1 MKNTLSKIL
10 QIIAEI
16 MAVAL
21 VIVFLLHYIDAN
33 YPFLPE
39 LGVKIVNGLMQWG
52 ALLLVAV
59 VGVQAM
65 IRRNIL
71 FLILFLVVLAAVIVF
86 MFFPGTIESWL
97 PNKATT

>member
-1 MKNTLSKIL
+1 MKSVLSKIL

-16 MAVAL
+16 MAVVL
-21 VIVFLLHYIDAN
+21 VLVFLLHYIDAN
-33 YPFLPE
+33 YAFLPD
-39 LGVKIVNGLMQWG
+39 LGVQIVNGIMQWG

-65 IRRNIL
+65 IRRNIV
-71 FLILFLVVLAAVIVF
+71 FLIIFLVALAAVIVF

-97 PNKATT
+97 PDRAVA